1 LSTAQGDLRWSVE
14 AEQRLERAPSFVRA
28 MVRRGIEEF
37 AQEQGYAE
45 ITPQVMDAAR
55 AAYGDV
61 NTPVPSP
68 PGEERVAL
76 ATKFLCWH

>member
-1 LSTAQGDLRWSVE
+1 VRWSVE

-45 ITPQVMDAAR
+45 ITPQVMDEAR
-55 AAYGDV
+55 TRMGM
-61 NTPVPSP
+61 
-68 PGEERVAL
+68 
-76 ATKFLCWH
+76 